1 MCPVGVIGEFFGAWW
16 WGRLAVV
23 IEQVDRDEILPV
35 RHAVLRPNLPIET
48 AMYAEDAHPEVFHLA
63 GRDDRG
69 EVVASVTFFPDPLTI
84 PTDGGG
90 RAPVAGGEPAW
101 RFRGMATLP
110 EHRNRG
116 LGGEL
121 LQAGVAEA
129 ARRGARLIWCN
140 GRSGAK
146 AFYLR
151 HSFTIRG
158 EEFEIPP
165 IGPHYVFVRLDLG

>member
-1 MCPVGVIGEFFGAWW
+1 LEWLVSFSGTSW
-16 WGRLAVV
+16 WGKLAVV

-63 GRDDRG
+63 GRDDIG
-69 EVVASVTFFPDPLTI
+69 EVVACVTFFPDPLTI
-84 PTDGGG
+84 PTGRGG
-90 RAPVAGGEPAW
+90 RAPVARDVPAW

-110 EHRNRG
+110 DHRNRG

-121 LQAGVAEA
+121 LQAGVIEA
-129 ARRGARLIWCN
+129 TRRGARLIWCN

-151 HSFTIRG
+151 HGFTIRS

>member
-1 MCPVGVIGEFFGAWW
+1 VSFSEPTEWS
-16 WGRLAVV
+16 RV

-69 EVVASVTFFPDPLTI
+69 EVIACVTFFTDRRGRPDTRRRR
-84 PTDGGG
+84 
-90 RAPVAGGEPAW
+90 RAGVAVPWHGDAAQTPQ
-101 RFRGMATLP
+101 P
-110 EHRNRG
+110 G

-151 HSFTIRG
+151 HGFTIRG

-165 IGPHYVFVRLDLG
+165 IGPHYVFVR